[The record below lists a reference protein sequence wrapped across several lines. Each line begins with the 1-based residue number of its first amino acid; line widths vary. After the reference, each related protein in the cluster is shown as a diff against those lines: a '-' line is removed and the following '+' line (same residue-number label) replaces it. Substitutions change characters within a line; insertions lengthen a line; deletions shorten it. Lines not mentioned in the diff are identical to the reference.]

1 MRKVDLTTAEWFK
14 SSHSNG
20 QASCVEA
27 AFVGHRVAA
36 RDTKHEGSGP
46 VLIVGAN
53 AWAAFVAGVAG
64 QAV

>member
-1 MRKVDLTTAEWFK
+1 MSEVDLTTVAWFT
-14 SSHSNG
+14 SSYSNG
-20 QASCVEA
+20 QSSCVEA

-53 AWAAFVAGVAG
+53 AWAAFAAAVAGRAL
-64 QAV
+64 